1 MPKLCAGPL
10 KYPSMA
16 SFAEQ
21 ILEAMDEELRGRSG
35 GSSEPA
41 ALIEEVTDKEAF
53 EQRCS
58 KKLGLCIIALLDT
71 AAAEQLAALRAVA
84 AQKSHLPLHYI
95 WVGYLLLQA
104 LCLI

>member
-1 MPKLCAGPL
+1 
-10 KYPSMA
+10 MA

-35 GSSEPA
+35 GTSEAA

-71 AAAEQLAALRAVA
+71 AAAADEHLASLRAVA

-95 WVGYLLLQA
+95 WVAYLLSQA